1 MRDILAFHFRVGD
14 RVEDLSLNAGVGT
27 IAEVDTD
34 KLFPLLIRFD
44 NSTGYKT
51 RDFHEVRFVA
61 SQEEPMP
68 NAVNMQQRALVY
80 GEASGGGGMKYDGN
94 KARMDLM
101 LDGMPNA
108 LEQVAQILT
117 FGAKKY
123 ADHSWQTVPSGKARY
138 KAALLRHLTA
148 HAKGEINDPE
158 SGMPHLAH
166 AACNAL
172 FILELEQRDA
182 TD

>member
-1 MRDILAFHFRVGD
+1 MSAITFKVGD
-14 RVEDLSLNAGVGT
+14 SVRLKHNPLYGLGIIKEIKGT
-27 IAEVDTD
+27 RY
-34 KLFPLLIRFD
+34 LIKFMAFT
-44 NSTGYKT
+44 S
-51 RDFHEVRFVA
+51 VA
-61 SQEEPMP
+61 SYYAHELEFISAAEEPIP
-68 NAVNMQQRALVY
+68 NAVKMQQRATVY
-80 GEASGGGGMKYDGN
+80 DNAVGSGGMKYDGD

-148 HAKGEINDPE
+148 HAKGEINDSE

-182 TD
+182 AD

>member
-1 MRDILAFHFRVGD
+1 MSDTSVFPFKVGD
-14 RVEDLSLNAGVGT
+14 RVEDLSLNGGVGT
-27 IAEVDTD
+27 VTEVDTD
-34 KLFPLLIRFD
+34 RLFPLTIKFD
-44 NSTGYKT
+44 NTKGHKT
-51 RDFHEVRFVA
+51 RCFNEVRFVA

-80 GEASGGGGMKYDGN
+80 SEASSGGGMKYDGD

-182 TD
+182 AD